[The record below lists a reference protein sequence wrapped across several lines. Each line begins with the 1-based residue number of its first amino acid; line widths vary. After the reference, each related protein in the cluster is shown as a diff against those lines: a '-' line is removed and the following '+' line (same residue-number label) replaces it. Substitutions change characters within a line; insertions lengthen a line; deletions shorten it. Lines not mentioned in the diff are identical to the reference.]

1 MYKPSYG
8 YFIMLLFLVLGVT
21 ACSLSDINTY
31 NNEKTATAKVK
42 QESTG
47 YYPDKRTDETKNVVS
62 TDPKPLQDEDFEI
75 SYRSH
80 KIDKKTDIK
89 ELIHKLG
96 YGEGYDSSNRGYIS
110 GNGTYRR
117 WNLSYP
123 NYVDPQIDFVVLSK
137 IELEGE
143 ELVDG
148 ESYLVAVSL
157 ENPKFKT
164 KRGLKVG
171 DTLGKV
177 LQLYG
182 QPSIVKNSNLIYSKD
197 SLHLSIHWDVKTEK
211 VDNIFIEYNMEKSIR
226 QQRSADYVEEDAQP
240 DPNLEPYTIQEGQS
254 FITSLNGWGKVRFV
268 STLKDEETNDLIQAK
283 FFLEANSEKYAEK
296 KILYEFPEFYGNNG
310 KMIDKIK
317 AVSFKD
323 LNQDGRTDIVII
335 ADYITGVNAHGIET
349 LPVAGIYFQK
359 KDNTYTTLP
368 KLDKNINQTGHNR
381 TLQNVLQY
389 VSKQRINVQ

>member
-8 YFIMLLFLVLGVT
+8 YFIMMLIMIFGVT
-21 ACSLSDINTY
+21 ACGSTNINNY
-31 NNEKTATAKVK
+31 KSEKTVSVK
-42 QESTG
+42 DQSTG
-47 YYPDKRTDETKNVVS
+47 NYRGEKVEKSQNIAS
-62 TDPKPLQDEDFEI
+62 ADPESLQDDDFEV

-80 KIDKKTDIK
+80 KIDKNTDIK
-89 ELIHKLG
+89 ELIHKWG
-96 YGEGYDSSNRGYIS
+96 YSEGFEANNRGYNS

-117 WNLSYP
+117 WSLSYP
-123 NYVDPQIDFVVLSK
+123 NYEEPEIRFVVLSK

-164 KRGLKVG
+164 KRGLKIG

-182 QPSIVKNSNLIYSKD
+182 KPSIVTNGSLLYSKNG
-197 SLHLSIHWDVKTEK
+197 LHLRIQWDTETEK
-211 VDNIFIEYNMEKSIR
+211 VNNIFIEYNMEKSIK

-240 DPNLEPYTIQEGQS
+240 DPDLEPYTIQREQS
-254 FITSLNGWGKVRFV
+254 FTTTLNGWGEVKFI
-268 STLKDEETNDLIQAK
+268 STLKDEDTNDLIQAK
-283 FFLEANSEKYAEK
+283 FFLEVNSDKYVEN

-310 KMIDKIK
+310 KMIDRIK

-335 ADYITGVNAHGIET
+335 ADYITGVNADGIET

-368 KLDKNINQTGHNR
+368 ELDKSINQTGHNR
-381 TLQNVLQY
+381 TLQNVIQY
-389 VSKQRINVQ
+389 VTKQRINVH

>member
-1 MYKPSYG
+1 M
-8 YFIMLLFLVLGVT
+8 MLVMILALT
-21 ACSLSDINTY
+21 ACSSSSIHDY
-31 NNEKTATAKVK
+31 NSAETATAKVK
-42 QESTG
+42 QEDG
-47 YYPDKRTDETKNVVS
+47 YYPDKKADKAKNVVS
-62 TDPKPLQDEDFEI
+62 ADPKLLQDDDFEV

-80 KIDKKTDIK
+80 KIDKNTDIK
-89 ELIHKLG
+89 ELIHKWG
-96 YGEGYDSSNRGYIS
+96 YSEGFEANNRGYNS

-117 WNLSYP
+117 WSLSYP
-123 NYVDPQIDFVVLSK
+123 NYEEPEIRFVVLSK

-164 KRGLKVG
+164 KRGLKIG

-182 QPSIVKNSNLIYSKD
+182 KPSIVTNGSLLYSKNG
-197 SLHLSIHWDVKTEK
+197 LHLRIQWDTETEK
-211 VDNIFIEYNMEKSIR
+211 VNNIFIEYNMEKSIE

-240 DPNLEPYTIQEGQS
+240 DPDLEPYTIQREQS
-254 FITSLNGWGKVRFV
+254 FTTILNGWGEVKFI
-268 STLKDEETNDLIQAK
+268 STLKDEDTNDLIQAK
-283 FFLEANSEKYAEK
+283 FFLEVNSDKNVEN

-310 KMIDKIK
+310 KMIDRIK

-349 LPVAGIYFQK
+349 LPVAGVYFQK

-368 KLDKNINQTGHNR
+368 ELDKSINQTGHNR
-381 TLQNVLQY
+381 TLQNVIQY

>member
-1 MYKPSYG
+1 MFRPIYC
-8 YFIMLLFLVLGVT
+8 YFIIMCVMILGLT
-21 ACSLSDINTY
+21 ACSSTSINTY
-31 NNEKTATAKVK
+31 NSGKTAAAKIK
-42 QESTG
+42 QESTRSYRG
-47 YYPDKRTDETKNVVS
+47 EEVEKNRNVASVDPD
-62 TDPKPLQDEDFEI
+62 PLQDEDFTV

-80 KIDKKTDIK
+80 KIDKNTDIK
-89 ELIHKLG
+89 ELIHKWG
-96 YGEGYDSSNRGYIS
+96 YSEGFETNNRGCNS

-117 WNLSYP
+117 WSLSYP
-123 NYVDPQIDFVVLSK
+123 NYEDPEIDFVVLSK

-164 KRGLKVG
+164 KRGLKIG

-182 QPSIVKNSNLIYSKD
+182 QPSIITNRSLVYSKNG
-197 SLHLSIHWDVKTEK
+197 LHLNIYWDTKTEK
-211 VDNIFIEYNMEKSIR
+211 VDNIFIKYNMEKSVE

-240 DPNLEPYTIQEGQS
+240 DPDLEPYTIQREQS
-254 FITSLNGWGKVRFV
+254 FTTTLNGWGDVKFI
-268 STLKDEETNDLIQAK
+268 STLKDEETNDLIHAK
-283 FFLEANSEKYAEK
+283 FFLEVNSDKNVEN

-310 KMIDKIK
+310 KVIDRIK

-323 LNQDGRTDIVII
+323 LNKDGRTDIVII

-368 KLDKNINQTGHNR
+368 ELDKSINQTGHNR
-381 TLQNVLQY
+381 TLQNVIQY
-389 VSKQRINVQ
+389 VSKQRINVH